1 MADVPITIVT
11 GDYDRGRPIRDGR
24 VRVDGCAVTVPDQ
37 APEALFAEAAL
48 AVANT

>member
-11 GDYDRGRPIRDGR
+11 GDYDRGRPIR
-24 VRVDGCAVTVPDQ
+24 DGCAVTVPDQ